1 MFGTKQKRITLS
13 DKSNSFTDEQKKH
26 CRSSTNIRSSVLC
39 IIVRTRMYKNMF
51 PFRDNLQIL
60 GVSVVSLFVYNITL
74 LVTKYIQLMFSGFLI
89 FVPNYMSTVVLLILQ
104 RSVFAVPSAST
115 KLCIRIGLV
124 ISHHFVYTKAYL
136 NVVWKVFRQA
146 FIINCL

>member
-13 DKSNSFTDEQKKH
+13 VKSNSFTDEQKKTLQIFH
-26 CRSSTNIRSSVLC
+26 E
-39 IIVRTRMYKNMF
+39 YQK
-51 PFRDNLQIL
+51 FRFVHYNLQIL
-60 GVSVVSLFVYNITL
+60 GVSVGSLFVYNITL

-136 NVVWKVFRQA
+136 NVAWQVFRQA

>member
-13 DKSNSFTDEQKKH
+13 DKSNSFTDEQKKTLQIFH
-26 CRSSTNIRSSVLC
+26 E
-39 IIVRTRMYKNMF
+39 YQK
-51 PFRDNLQIL
+51 FRFVHYNLQIL
-60 GVSVVSLFVYNITL
+60 GVSVVSLFVYNITF